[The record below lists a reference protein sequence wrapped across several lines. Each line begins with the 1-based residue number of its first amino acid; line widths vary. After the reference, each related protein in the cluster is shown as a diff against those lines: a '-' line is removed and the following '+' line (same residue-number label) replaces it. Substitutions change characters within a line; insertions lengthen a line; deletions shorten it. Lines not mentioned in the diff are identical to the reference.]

1 MQLTKLQ
8 KVLATVFIFC
18 AAAIAAYYHIYRP
31 IPSRIN
37 IDAIEDIH
45 GSAFDE
51 AVALLDIEDVT
62 ARSVEIERLQSYFD
76 SKPVVVSVSLRDP
89 KLFRKH
95 PGSLFFFDRIP
106 VEEQVGA
113 SCARKVQLEGLRR
126 CTQRYMTLP
135 SRHVLRYNRKIDY
148 EDEFLYLRVV
158 FDYDT
163 LLEELD

>member
-8 KVLATVFIFC
+8 KALATVFVFC

-89 KLFRKH
+89 KLFRKRVH
-95 PGSLFFFDRIP
+95 GEL
-106 VEEQVGA
+106 VVT
-113 SCARKVQLEGLRR
+113 LESVYEIDHGNAVSNR
-126 CTQRYMTLP
+126 
-135 SRHVLRYNRKIDY
+135 SR
-148 EDEFLYLRVV
+148 
-158 FDYDT
+158 
-163 LLEELD
+163 